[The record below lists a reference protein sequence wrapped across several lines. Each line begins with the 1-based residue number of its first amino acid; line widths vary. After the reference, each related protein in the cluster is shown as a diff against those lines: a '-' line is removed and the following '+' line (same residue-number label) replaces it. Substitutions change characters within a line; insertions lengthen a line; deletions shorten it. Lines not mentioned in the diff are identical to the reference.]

1 MSALERIQ
9 QRDGAAPLATA
20 TGPRDGA
27 RVWLVAA
34 AQQCFVGDV
43 RQRTAQAHAL
53 SHEAASLSQCATA
66 QHHEQQQC
74 HMCNV
79 IMRRAALLFG
89 RSALAWGEAYE

>member
-9 QRDGAAPLATA
+9 QRDGAAPLAA
-20 TGPRDGA
+20 AAGPRDRA
-27 RVWLVAA
+27 RVRLVAA
-34 AQQCFVGDV
+34 AQRCLVGDV

-53 SHEAASLSQCATA
+53 SHEAASLSQRATA

-79 IMRRAALLFG
+79 IMRRAARLFG
-89 RSALAWGEAYE
+89 RSARAWGEAHE